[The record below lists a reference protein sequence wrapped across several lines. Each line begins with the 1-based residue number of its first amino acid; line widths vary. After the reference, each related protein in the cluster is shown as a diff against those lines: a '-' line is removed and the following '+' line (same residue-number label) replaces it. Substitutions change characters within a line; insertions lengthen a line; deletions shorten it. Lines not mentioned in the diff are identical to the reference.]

1 MAEHIHKRH
10 NRNLL
15 LYHVVCPIKYRRK
28 ILTEDS
34 EKTLRDICEAI
45 SQRYEIRFVEIGA
58 DEDHVH
64 FLVQTVPN
72 MTPSVMVK
80 IIKSIT
86 AKEMFKQHPEIRKI
100 LWGGKFWT
108 SGFYINTVGQYGD
121 EAMIRNYVK
130 NQGREYQQ
138 IKRSQP
144 TLFDNL

>member
-1 MAEHIHKRH
+1 MAEHIYKRH

-28 ILTEDS
+28 VLTEDS
-34 EKTLRDICEAI
+34 EKTLKDICEEI
-45 SQRYEIRFVEIGA
+45 SQRYEIRFVEIGT

-64 FLVQTVPN
+64 FLLQTVPN
-72 MTPSVMVK
+72 MNPSAMVK

-86 AKEMFKQHPEIRKI
+86 AKEIFKRHTEIRKL

-121 EAMIRNYVK
+121 ETMIRNYVK

-138 IKRSQP
+138 IQRGQP

>member
-28 ILTEDS
+28 VLTEDS

-86 AKEMFKQHPEIRKI
+86 AKEMFKRHPEIRKI

-138 IKRSQP
+138 IQRGQP